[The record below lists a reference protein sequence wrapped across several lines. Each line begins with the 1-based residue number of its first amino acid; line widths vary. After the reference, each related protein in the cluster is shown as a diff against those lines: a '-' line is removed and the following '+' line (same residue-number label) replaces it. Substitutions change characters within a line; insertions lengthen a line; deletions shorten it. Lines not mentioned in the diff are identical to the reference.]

1 MSGDRS
7 TFAGSPSLCVLRKPS
22 VVGPTCVALAWPRHG
37 TALVSLP
44 CTVRPSFFPGTVVGS
59 RFSPSS
65 PYQTLPLVSFLA
77 GTVARAP
84 PCRTNPIPSFLLSP
98 TQACTGGAPW
108 RHCSP
113 PSDSLVIRLH
123 ATPTTGALHHLLRS
137 LAISATLFASP
148 PFPPLDLK

>member
-1 MSGDRS
+1 L
-7 TFAGSPSLCVLRKPS
+7 TTLCTPGRYR
-22 VVGPTCVALAWPRHG
+22 CV
-37 TALVSLP
+37 S
-44 CTVRPSFFPGTVVGS
+44 CGS
-59 RFSPSS
+59 RRWRGPRESCSCGHSVAPHSPRPLAQYVPLSLAHMS
-65 PYQTLPLVSFLA
+65 ALDFYPRPRTGPPLLVSFLA

-108 RHCSP
+108 RRCSP
-113 PSDSLVIRLH
+113 PSDPLVIRLH

-137 LAISATLFASP
+137 PAISATLFASP